1 MDNQFGAD
9 VMKNVNSYRVPI
21 YLPTFWSIKVA
32 RSSERAPLVSVSPQ
46 PFNHLLSIF
55 CWYPDQHQPQLWSY
69 NLYFVTS
76 ASVTVIISSHIL
88 FVLRNWLTFYISY
101 FDLAFSAPASE
112 PSKIDTPNVDVEK
125 SKDPIIQPLEA
136 KHAIAPISAAIFPE
150 QEQDASSA
158 EIRVPVD
165 NANRLLYDL
174 DATVNNMFDNSNMPT
189 AKVEKSEDESIVD
202 GVQVYSAA
210 NRELDFFPRQNDGSH
225 QGQASVVTQLEN
237 LEKRL
242 LVCIFV
248 GLFF

>member
-1 MDNQFGAD
+1 M
-9 VMKNVNSYRVPI
+9 
-21 YLPTFWSIKVA
+21 
-32 RSSERAPLVSVSPQ
+32 
-46 PFNHLLSIF
+46 
-55 CWYPDQHQPQLWSY
+55 
-69 NLYFVTS
+69 
-76 ASVTVIISSHIL
+76 
-88 FVLRNWLTFYISY
+88 
-101 FDLAFSAPASE
+101 
-112 PSKIDTPNVDVEK
+112 EK

-248 GLFF
+248 GLFFNYQPIIDCNIFI